1 MIVKLAGRAAV
12 GLVAAGL
19 LASADAVP
27 TLAAANDWT
36 LPTGMTHVT
45 SVEGIDEFRLE
56 NGLQI
61 LIFPDPSQETATVNI
76 TYHVGSMHEGY
87 GETGMAHLLE
97 HLLFKGSKNHPNI
110 PDELTSHGA
119 RPNGS
124 TWYDRTNYFETF
136 SATEENLTW
145 ALDLESDRMINAFV
159 SRKDLDSEMSV
170 VRNEFE
176 IGENNP
182 GRILEERVA
191 STAYLWHNYGKST
204 IGARSDIENVPIDRL
219 DAFYKTWYRPE
230 NATLI
235 VAGKIDPEWTLA
247 KIDEKFSPLTN
258 PATPMPAVYTKE
270 PAQDGGRS
278 VTLRRVGDTQVA
290 AAAYHIP
297 SGSHPEYASL
307 VVLERIL
314 ADTPSGRLHESLVE
328 TKMAASIRGDAY
340 RFHDAG
346 LFYVSAEVSK
356 EKSLED
362 AHTEITRVLEGL
374 ADNAPTTEE
383 VDRAR
388 NALLRQW
395 ETTSRNTRRTAIRMS
410 EWVALGDWRLA
421 FWYRD
426 RLKEVTPESVLAAAA
441 TYLHASNRT
450 DGFYIPTDKPMRV
463 EIPDNPNLAEM
474 LDGYTGGEAMAMG
487 EEFDATPETIEAHLI
502 RTDLAAGT
510 KLWML
515 PKKTRGATVSVNM
528 NLHFGDEETL
538 TGMATVGRLAGRM
551 LSRGAGD
558 LTRQEI
564 QDQID
569 QMQVRINVRA
579 GAEGATAS
587 IEATRETLPQA
598 LMLASKML
606 RHPTFPESELELLR
620 EEMTVELDESKTS
633 PFNRAFT
640 MLSRHANPLPAD
652 HVRYSSTPEEQL
664 ATMAEVSR
672 DDLVAFHEK
681 FYGAT
686 YAEIAVV
693 GDFDPAETQEL
704 LAKELGDWKSPVV
717 HKAVSVEFSEQP
729 AVLQVSNIP
738 DKESAVLAIG
748 KTIAIDDES
757 PDYPALALGN
767 FMTGGGFLNSRLATR
782 IRQKDGLSYS
792 VGSRLNVS
800 SLSKNSWWG
809 GMAMYAP
816 PNDDRVILAFREEME
831 KIYADGFTAEEIAEA
846 KSGWMQQRRVSRSAD
861 RELVGQLTRRAYL
874 GRDMSW
880 DSAFEAAVSALTPAQ
895 IHAAFKQHMD
905 PSKLSIV
912 RAGSIPEDDSN
923 VSGGGASD

>member
-1 MIVKLAGRAAV
+1 ML
-12 GLVAAGL
+12 
-19 LASADAVP
+19 
-27 TLAAANDWT
+27 
-36 LPTGMTHVT
+36 
-45 SVEGIDEFRLE
+45 
-56 NGLQI
+56 
-61 LIFPDPSQETATVNI
+61 
-76 TYHVGSMHEGY
+76 
-87 GETGMAHLLE
+87 
-97 HLLFKGSKNHPNI
+97 
-110 PDELTSHGA
+110 
-119 RPNGS
+119 
-124 TWYDRTNYFETF
+124 
-136 SATEENLTW
+136 
-145 ALDLESDRMINAFV
+145 NAFV

-182 GRILEERVA
+182 GMILEERVA

-247 KIDEKFSPLTN
+247 KIDEKFSPLAN
-258 PATPMPAVYTKE
+258 PDSPMPEVYTKE

-278 VTLRRVGDTQVA
+278 VTLRRVGDTQVT

-297 SGSHPEYASL
+297 SGSHPEFASL

-328 TKMAASIRGDAY
+328 TKMAASVRGDAY

-346 LFYVSAEVSK
+346 LFYVSAEVAK
-356 EKSLED
+356 DKSLED
-362 AHTEITRVLEGL
+362 AHLEITRVLEGL
-374 ADNAPTTEE
+374 TDAPPTMEE

-388 NALLRQW
+388 NALLRRW
-395 ETTSRNTRRTAIRMS
+395 ETSSRNTRRTATGMT

-426 RLKEVTPESVLAAAA
+426 RLKEVTPESVLAAAT

-450 DGFYIPTDKPMRV
+450 DGFYIPTDEPMRV
-463 EIPDNPNLAEM
+463 EIPANPNLAEM

-487 EEFDATPETIEAHLI
+487 EEFDATPETIEARLV
-502 RTDLAAGT
+502 RTNLAAGT

-538 TGMATVGRLAGRM
+538 RGMAMVGRLTGRM
-551 LSRGAGD
+551 LSRGAGE

-569 QMQVRINVRA
+569 QMQVRVTVRA
-579 GAEGATAS
+579 GAENATAS

-598 LMLASKML
+598 LMLASQML
-606 RHPTFPESELELLR
+606 RHPTFPESEFELLR
-620 EEMTVELDESKTS
+620 EEMALDLDESKTS

-640 MLSRHANPLPAD
+640 MLSRHANPLPAE

-664 ATMAEVSR
+664 ASMTAVSR

-693 GDFDPAETQEL
+693 GDFDPTEVQEL
-704 LAKELGDWKSPVV
+704 LAEELGDWQSPSV
-717 HKAVSVEFSEQP
+717 HKPITIEFSEQP

-748 KTIAIDDES
+748 KTMAMNDES
-757 PDYPALALGN
+757 PDYPALALGD

-782 IRQKDGLSYS
+782 IRQKEGISYS

-800 SLSKNSWWG
+800 SLGNNSWWG

-816 PNDDRVILAFREEME
+816 QNDDRLILAFHEEME

-846 KSGWMQQRRVSRSAD
+846 KSGWMQQRSVSRSAD

-880 DSAFEAAVSALTPAQ
+880 DTAFEAAVSTLTPAQ
-895 IHAAFKQHMD
+895 IHAAFQRHMD
-905 PSKLSIV
+905 PSKLSII
-912 RAGSIPEDDSN
+912 RAGSLLED
-923 VSGGGASD
+923 SGDGNAAGASD